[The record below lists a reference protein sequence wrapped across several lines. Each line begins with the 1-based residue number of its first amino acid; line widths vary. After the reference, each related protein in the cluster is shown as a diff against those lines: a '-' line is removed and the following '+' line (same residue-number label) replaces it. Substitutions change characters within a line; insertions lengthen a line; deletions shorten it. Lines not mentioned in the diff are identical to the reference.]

1 MATLDVSPLTSS
13 PVPRSAFARRLGL
26 AEGFGAGATPSEDS
40 ALESWLFSA
49 AAHLERRLGLL
60 LTPRACLWTLDSW
73 PLDSSGALRLPR
85 GPLSG
90 LPEIRLI
97 SPAGDESL
105 WTDWRLDS
113 AASSPRLR
121 PLPGASWPRILPGGA
136 AQASFTAGLDPLP
149 PDLSEA
155 LLMLA
160 AHWFENREASAS
172 GLSETPFGLASLL
185 APYAEI
191 RL

>member
-1 MATLDVSPLTSS
+1 MATLDVSPLASP
-13 PVPRSAFARRLGL
+13 PVPRSAFGRRLGL
-26 AEGFGAGATPSEDS
+26 AEGFGSGSSPAEDS
-40 ALESWLFSA
+40 GLDSWLLA
-49 AAHLERRLGLL
+49 ASAHLERRLGLL
-60 LTPRACLWTLDSW
+60 LTPRACVWRLASW
-73 PLDSSGALRLPR
+73 PLESSGALRLPR
-85 GPLSG
+85 SPLSG

-97 SPAGDESL
+97 DAAGAETL

-121 PLPGASWPRILPGGA
+121 PVPGAFWPEILPGGSA
-136 AQASFTAGLDPLP
+136 RVSFTAGLDPLP
-149 PDLSEA
+149 PDLAEA
-155 LLMLA
+155 VLMLA

-185 APYAEI
+185 APWAGI